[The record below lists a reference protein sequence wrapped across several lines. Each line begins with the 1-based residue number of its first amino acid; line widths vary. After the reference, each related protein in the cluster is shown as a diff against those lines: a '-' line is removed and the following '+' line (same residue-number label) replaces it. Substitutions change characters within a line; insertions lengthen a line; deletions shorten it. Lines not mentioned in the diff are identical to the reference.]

1 MSYNKLSHLHYKDY
15 KDYKDYSELLFKA
28 QIRHG
33 GRLLLM

>member
-1 MSYNKLSHLHYKDY
+1 MSYNKLSHLHY